1 MKSKLSAAPITTQF
15 RLKVV
20 CVQCSDEISTVSLF
34 FLFVSVCVFRCT
46 LCLWYGIDWM
56 WNYFAL
62 VVCLYACSFDFLF
75 AFCLFVCL
83 FVCAYW
89 RLWIVSG
96 GCSVWQMRILEDII
110 MFSSSRKYFNENLQS
125 TTLSII
131 FFTMSKE
138 REYFRGYWCREK
150 LTILFVQVWRGA
162 GFRDVILIGRRKSLK
177 ERIHGAPTD
186 LLTLPLRASKDSS
199 FSYSFFLISYGS
211 VCAGWEF
218 WLFNVLFLFFWK

>member
-1 MKSKLSAAPITTQF
+1 MKSKLSVAPITTQF

-34 FLFVSVCVFRCT
+34 LVCLSLFVFLGVLFVCDTDSTGCEITFH
-46 LCLWYGIDWM
+46 
-56 WNYFAL
+56 
-62 VVCLYACSFDFLF
+62 SLF
-75 AFCLFVCL
+75 VCLFVCLFVWLFVCFL

-110 MFSSSRKYFNENLQS
+110 MFSSFRKYFNENLQS

-138 REYFRGYWCREK
+138 KNTSGDIDVGKSWPFFLSKFGEELGSEMWSWLEDQTEK
-150 LTILFVQVWRGA
+150 FEG
-162 GFRDVILIGRRKSLK
+162 
-177 ERIHGAPTD
+177 
-186 LLTLPLRASKDSS
+186 KDSRSSYRS
-199 FSYSFFLISYGS
+199 FNSALES
-211 VCAGWEF
+211 EQR
-218 WLFNVLFLFFWK
+218 

>member
-34 FLFVSVCVFRCT
+34 FLFVSVCVFSCT
-46 LCLWYGIDWM
+46 LCLWYRFDWM

-62 VVCLYACSFDFLF
+62 VVCLFV
-75 AFCLFVCL
+75 CLFVWFLFCFFIVFCL

-110 MFSSSRKYFNENLQS
+110 MFSSFRKYFNENLQS

-150 LTILFVQVWRGA
+150 LTILFVKVWRGA
-162 GFRDVILIGRRKSLK
+162 GFRDVILIGRPDGKVWRKGFTEILQ
-177 ERIHGAPTD
+177 I
-186 LLTLPLRASKDSS
+186 
-199 FSYSFFLISYGS
+199 F
-211 VCAGWEF
+211 
-218 WLFNVLFLFFWK
+218 